1 MHLLGGFMLFFV
13 SLWTMMVV
21 GDDVLVHD
29 ILTCMELMWLCASF
43 LYHVIKVHFNVE
55 FDVSS

>member
-1 MHLLGGFMLFFV
+1 
-13 SLWTMMVV
+13 MMVV
-21 GDDVLVHD
+21 GDDVFVHD
-29 ILTCMELMWLCASF
+29 ILTCMELVWLCISF